1 MEPGMNRRTFLAAGL
16 RMAGVAATGALLAAC
31 GGTAAP
37 SAAGSAPAPA
47 KAAASGSTSG
57 SAAAKAPA
65 AGSAGGSAGWEQ
77 TWSQWQ
83 AAAKQEGT
91 VVVLGPP
98 TPKLRQNLPAAVKSK
113 LGINIQYTGQG
124 GGDFVAKL
132 ATERAAGTYSTD
144 VVVAGAGSMFQ
155 GVAASGK
162 VENGVMGML
171 APLKPQLLLPEVLDP
186 SKYQDSKIWFVDP
199 ESQYV
204 LRICNFTA
212 ANVAVNTT
220 IVKPSDIKKWAD
232 LLDPKYTGKIVSF
245 DPTVSGAAVA
255 PTTLIWNTLGEDFVK
270 KLFVDQQP
278 FISRDHRQS
287 ADLLGKGSRPV
298 SIFLQ
303 QQALNAAADQGLP
316 VTALGTLADLPA
328 QVSGGFGF
336 VGLMDHAPHP
346 NAAKVFINWMLS
358 KEGQQLWQDAQLE
371 PSTRTD
377 LSTNGYPEWYGPS
390 VPKPTEKYV
399 DVHAWDFILNDEPK
413 VQNAM
418 RQMLGRH

>member
-1 MEPGMNRRTFLAAGL
+1 MNRRTFLATGL
-16 RMAGVAATGALLAAC
+16 RTAGVVAAGALLAAC

-37 SAAGSAPAPA
+37 SAASTSAAKPAPSA
-47 KAAASGSTSG
+47 GGG
-57 SAAAKAPA
+57 SAAAKP
-65 AGSAGGSAGWEQ
+65 AGSGSAGWEQ

-83 AAAKQEGT
+83 AAGKQEGT

-144 VVVAGAGSMFQ
+144 VVIAGAGSMFQ
-155 GVAASGK
+155 GVAADGK
-162 VENGVMGML
+162 VANGAMGML

-186 SKYQDSKIWFVDP
+186 SKYQDNKIWFVDP

-220 IVKPSDIKKWAD
+220 IVKPTDIKKWAD
-232 LLDPKYTGKIVSF
+232 LLDPKYTGKIVSY

-255 PTTLIWNTLGEDFVK
+255 PTTLMWNTLGEDFVK

-298 SIFLQ
+298 SLFLQ

-377 LSTNGYPEWYGPS
+377 LSTDGYPKWYGPS

-413 VQNAM
+413 VQKAM
-418 RQMLGRH
+418 QQMLGRH

>member
-1 MEPGMNRRTFLAAGL
+1 MMNRAALGRRRFLALALSSCGLLAAGSVL
-16 RMAGVAATGALLAAC
+16 GAC
-31 GGTAAP
+31 GGATASPAAGSSAAAP
-37 SAAGSAPAPA
+37 SST
-47 KAAASGSTSG
+47 KAAAS
-57 SAAAKAPA
+57 PA
-65 AGSAGGSAGWEQ
+65 AGGSWEQ
-77 TWSQWQ
+77 TWNQWQ
-83 AAAKQEGT
+83 AAAKQEQT

-98 TPKLRQNLPAAVKSK
+98 TPKLRENLPPAVKSK
-113 LGINIQYTGQG
+113 LGINVQYTGQG

-162 VENGVMGML
+162 VDNGVMGML
-171 APLKPQLLLPEVLDP
+171 APLKPELLLPEVLDA
-186 SKYQDSKIWFVDP
+186 SKYQDNKLWFVDP
-199 ESQYV
+199 DGQYV

-212 ANVAVNTT
+212 ANVAVNTS
-220 IVKPSDIKKWAD
+220 IVKPTDIKSWKD
-232 LLDPKYTGKIVSF
+232 LLSPAYTGKIVSY
-245 DPTVSGAAVA
+245 DPTVAGAAVA
-255 PTTLIWNTLGEDFVK
+255 PTTLLWNTLGEDFVK

-298 SIFLQ
+298 SLFLQ
-303 QQALNAAADQGLP
+303 QQALNAAASQGLP
-316 VTALGTLADLPA
+316 VTALPTLSDLPA

-336 VGLMDHAPHP
+336 IGLMDHAPHP
-346 NAAKVFINWMLS
+346 NAAKVFINWVLS

-377 LSTNGYPEWYGPS
+377 LSTAKYPAWYAPS
-390 VPKPTEKYV
+390 VPKAGEKYV
-399 DVHAWDFILNDEPK
+399 DVHAWDFILNVEPK
-413 VQNAM
+413 VQQAL